1 MKDSMFTKKNMKQVT
16 IDEKEHQYRKE
27 TFEKIQELER
37 EGRFDVDVEKDP
49 PSRKIKPGE
58 VDYQEKKLSTRMKAS
73 LSFFLAR
80 FYLNKLL
87 RKREIVIDGIEGS
100 ENLNELQR
108 GVIFTCN
115 HFSPM
120 DSFLTQIAYERSGR
134 NKVSKKLFR
143 IIKEGNYTSFPG
155 FYGFLMRN
163 ARTLPLASDFKVV
176 REFLAGVKS
185 TLAKGY
191 DILIY
196 PEQSMW
202 WNYRKPKPLKPGAFS
217 LAVFSMVPVVPLFIT
232 MKDRDEIGKD
242 GYPLQSYKIHIG
254 KPILPDPALS
264 DAENKDKMSRENSL
278 QWKAIYEK
286 VYQLPLMYTCEE
298 KDK

>member
-1 MKDSMFTKKNMKQVT
+1 MKDSISTKKNMKQAT

-27 TFEKIQELER
+27 ALAKIEELER

-58 VDYQEKKLSTRMKAS
+58 VDYQEKKPSTRFKAS
-73 LSFFLAR
+73 FSFFLAR

-87 RKREIVIDGIEGS
+87 RKKEMVVDGIEGK
-100 ENLNELQR
+100 ENLEGLQR

-115 HFSPM
+115 HFSPY
-120 DSFLTQIAYERSGR
+120 DSFLTQIAYEKSGR
-134 NKVSKKLFR
+134 KKVSKKLFR

-176 REFLAGVKS
+176 REFLTGVKT

-232 MKDRDEIGKD
+232 MKDREEIGTD
-242 GYPLQSYKIHIG
+242 GYPLQSYTIHIG
-254 KPILPDPALS
+254 KPIFPDSNLS
-264 DAENKDKMSRENSL
+264 DRENKEKMSRENSL

-286 VYQLPLMYTCEE
+286 VYQLPLTYTCEG
-298 KDK
+298 KSK